1 LDFFTVPSKKKLL
14 KLGLI
19 SVAFMTV
26 GAFVGLVLNYQT
38 IKELREGPSVPP
50 TPSSQVE
57 EEKEKIATYS
67 GKIKPSIRPEIAA
80 HYLEDEEGNIII
92 FLQSGKIESGFLEML
107 EGQMVEVVGTVKKTV
122 EGGQAVMEVTEV
134 RL

>member
-1 LDFFTVPSKKKLL
+1 MPSKKKLL

-26 GAFVGLVLNYQT
+26 GAFVGLVLNYRT
-38 IKELREGPSVPP
+38 LKELRSSNVAHQPP
-50 TPSSQVE
+50 VVVE